1 MNPFGIA
8 WIQIET
14 FSHATED
21 TEKVKS
27 LLSKFFSFDIS
38 FNENKTYGHFGNEI
52 IIINVE
58 LSKDKEIKIFIS
70 DFLKIIDKKYIL
82 ETLEK
87 RLDED
92 GILFIRMNKERIY
105 NDDFTIDDNGDILIS
120 MKFVTYP
127 KSREKVIENGKL
139 LFGN

>member
-21 TEKVKS
+21 IEKVKS
-27 LLSKFFSFDIS
+27 LLSKFFSFEVT
-38 FNENKTYGHFGNEI
+38 FNINKTYGHFGNEI
-52 IIINVE
+52 NIVTVE
-58 LSKDKEIKIFIS
+58 LSRNKEIKDFIS
-70 DFLKIIDKKYIL
+70 NFLSIIDKTYIL
-82 ETLEK
+82 ETLER

-92 GILFIRMNKERIY
+92 GILFVRMNKERVY

-139 LFGN
+139 LFSN

>member
-21 TEKVKS
+21 IEKVKS
-27 LLSKFFSFDIS
+27 LLSKFFSFDIT

-52 IIINVE
+52 TIINVE
-58 LSKDKEIKIFIS
+58 LSKNKEIK
-70 DFLKIIDKKYIL
+70 DFVSNFLTIVDKSYIL

-92 GILFIRMNKERIY
+92 GILFIRMGKERVF

>member
-21 TEKVKS
+21 IEKVKS
-27 LLSKFFSFDIS
+27 LLSKFFSFDIT

-52 IIINVE
+52 TIINVE
-58 LSKDKEIKIFIS
+58 LSKNKEIKDFIS
-70 DFLKIIDKKYIL
+70 NFLTIVDKNYIL

-92 GILFIRMNKERIY
+92 GILFIRMGKERVF
-105 NDDFTIDDNGDILIS
+105 NDDFTIDDNGDILLS

>member
-21 TEKVKS
+21 IEKVKS
-27 LLSKFFSFDIS
+27 LLSKFFSFEVTYNI
-38 FNENKTYGHFGNEI
+38 NKTYGHFGNEI
-52 IIINVE
+52 NIVTVE
-58 LSKDKEIKIFIS
+58 LSRNKEIKDFIS
-70 DFLKIIDKKYIL
+70 NFISIIDKAHIL
-82 ETLEK
+82 ETLER

-92 GILFIRMNKERIY
+92 GILFVRMNKERVY

-139 LFGN
+139 LFSN

>member
-21 TEKVKS
+21 IEKVKS
-27 LLSKFFSFDIS
+27 LLSKFFSFDIT
-38 FNENKTYGHFGNEI
+38 FKENKTYGHFGNEI

-58 LSKDKEIKIFIS
+58 LSRDKEIKIFVS
-70 DFLKIIDKKYIL
+70 DFLKIIDKSRIL
-82 ETLEK
+82 ETLEQ

-92 GILFIRMNKERIY
+92 GILFIRMNKERVY

>member
-21 TEKVKS
+21 IEKVKL
-27 LLSKFFSFDIS
+27 LLSKFFSFEIT
-38 FNENKTYGHFGNEI
+38 FNINKTYGHFGNEI
-52 IIINVE
+52 NIVTVE
-58 LSKDKEIKIFIS
+58 LSKNKEIKEFIS
-70 DFLKIIDKKYIL
+70 NFLKIIDKSYIL
-82 ETLEK
+82 ETLER

-92 GILFIRMNKERIY
+92 GILFVRMNKERVY
-105 NDDFTIDDNGDILIS
+105 NDDFTIDDNGDILVS

-139 LFGN
+139 LFSN

>member
-21 TEKVKS
+21 IEKVKS
-27 LLSKFFSFDIS
+27 LLSKFFSFDIT

-52 IIINVE
+52 IIITVE
-58 LSKDKEIKIFIS
+58 LSRDKEIKIFVS
-70 DFLKIIDKKYIL
+70 DFIKIVDKKYIL

-92 GILFIRMNKERIY
+92 GILFMRMSKERVY

-127 KSREKVIENGKL
+127 KSMEKVIENGKL

>member
-1 MNPFGIA
+1 MNPFDIA

-21 TEKVKS
+21 VEKVKS
-27 LLSKFFSFDIS
+27 LLSKFFSFEVS
-38 FNENKTYGHFGNEI
+38 FNEYKTYGHFGNEI
-52 IIINVE
+52 TIIKIE
-58 LSKDKEIKIFIS
+58 LSKNRDINNFITK
-70 DFLKIIDKKYIL
+70 FLEIIDKSYL
-82 ETLEK
+82 FDTFEK

-92 GILFIRMNKERIY
+92 GVMYVRMNKERVY
-105 NDDFTIDDNGDILIS
+105 NDDFTIDDNGDIIIS

-139 LFGN
+139 LFSN

>member
-21 TEKVKS
+21 IEKVKS
-27 LLSKFFSFDIS
+27 LLSKFFSFEVT
-38 FNENKTYGHFGNEI
+38 FNINKTYGHFGNEI
-52 IIINVE
+52 NIVTVE
-58 LSKDKEIKIFIS
+58 LSRNKEIKDFIS
-70 DFLKIIDKKYIL
+70 NFISIIDKAHVL
-82 ETLEK
+82 GTLER

-92 GILFIRMNKERIY
+92 GILFVRMNKERVY

-139 LFGN
+139 LFSN

>member
-21 TEKVKS
+21 IEKVKS
-27 LLSKFFSFDIS
+27 LLSKFFSFEVTYNI
-38 FNENKTYGHFGNEI
+38 NKTYGHFGNEI
-52 IIINVE
+52 NIVTVE
-58 LSKDKEIKIFIS
+58 LSRNKEIKDFIS
-70 DFLKIIDKKYIL
+70 NFISIIDKAHVL
-82 ETLEK
+82 ETLER

-92 GILFIRMNKERIY
+92 GILFVRMNKERLY

-139 LFGN
+139 LFSN

>member
-21 TEKVKS
+21 IEKVKS
-27 LLSKFFSFDIS
+27 LLSKFFSFDIT
-38 FNENKTYGHFGNEI
+38 FNENRTDGHFGNEI
-52 IIINVE
+52 IIITVE
-58 LSKDKEIKIFIS
+58 LSRDKEIKVFVS
-70 DFLKIIDKKYIL
+70 DFLKIVDKNYIL

-92 GILFIRMNKERIY
+92 GILFMRMNKERVY
-105 NDDFTIDDNGDILIS
+105 NDDFTIEDNGDILIS

-127 KSREKVIENGKL
+127 KSMEKVIENGKL

>member
-21 TEKVKS
+21 IEKVKS
-27 LLSKFFSFDIS
+27 LLSKFFSFEIT
-38 FNENKTYGHFGNEI
+38 FNEKKTYGHFGNEI

-58 LSKDKEIKIFIS
+58 LSKNKEIKDFIS
-70 DFLKIIDKKYIL
+70 NFLTIVDKKYIL

-92 GILFIRMNKERIY
+92 GTLFIRMNKERVF
-105 NDDFTIDDNGDILIS
+105 NDDFTIDDNGDILLS
-120 MKFVTYP
+120 MKLVTYP

-139 LFGN
+139 LFSN

>member
-21 TEKVKS
+21 IEKVKS
-27 LLSKFFSFDIS
+27 LLSKFFSFEVTYNI
-38 FNENKTYGHFGNEI
+38 NKTYGHFGNEI
-52 IIINVE
+52 NIVTVE
-58 LSKDKEIKIFIS
+58 LSRNKEIKDFIS
-70 DFLKIIDKKYIL
+70 NFISIIDKAHVL
-82 ETLEK
+82 GTLER

-92 GILFIRMNKERIY
+92 GILFVRMNKERVY

-139 LFGN
+139 LFSN

>member
-21 TEKVKS
+21 IEKVKS

-52 IIINVE
+52 TIVNVE
-58 LSKDKEIKIFIS
+58 LSKNKEIK
-70 DFLKIIDKKYIL
+70 DFVSNFLTIVDKSYIL

-92 GILFIRMNKERIY
+92 GILFIRMSKERVF
-105 NDDFTIDDNGDILIS
+105 NEDFTIDDNGDILIS

>member
-1 MNPFGIA
+1 LNPFGIA

-21 TEKVKS
+21 IEKVKS
-27 LLSKFFSFDIS
+27 LLSKFFSFDIN
-38 FNENKTYGHFGNEI
+38 FKTNKTYGHFGNEI
-52 IIINVE
+52 TILAVE
-58 LSKDKEIKIFIS
+58 LSKNKEIKDFIS
-70 DFLKIIDKKYIL
+70 NFLEIIDKEYIL
-82 ETLEK
+82 NTLER

-92 GILFIRMNKERIY
+92 GILFLRMSKERVY
-105 NDDFTIDDNGDILIS
+105 NDDFTIDDNGDLVIS

>member
-1 MNPFGIA
+1 LNPFGIA

-58 LSKDKEIKIFIS
+58 LSKDKEIKIFVS

-82 ETLEK
+82 ATLEK

>member
-1 MNPFGIA
+1 LNPFGIA

>member
-52 IIINVE
+52 TIINVE
-58 LSKDKEIKIFIS
+58 LSKNKEIK
-70 DFLKIIDKKYIL
+70 DFVSNFLTIVDKGYIL

-92 GILFIRMNKERIY
+92 GILFVRMSKERVF

>member
-21 TEKVKS
+21 IEKVKS
-27 LLSKFFSFDIS
+27 LLSKFFSFDIT

-58 LSKDKEIKIFIS
+58 LSRDKEIKIFVS
-70 DFLKIIDKKYIL
+70 NFLKIIDKSHIL
-82 ETLEK
+82 ETLER

-92 GILFIRMNKERIY
+92 GILFVRMGKERVY

>member
-21 TEKVKS
+21 IEKVKS
-27 LLSKFFSFDIS
+27 VLSKFFSFDIS

-52 IIINVE
+52 TIINVE
-58 LSKDKEIKIFIS
+58 LSKNKEIK
-70 DFLKIIDKKYIL
+70 DFVSNFLTIVDKSYIL

-87 RLDED
+87 RLDAD
-92 GILFIRMNKERIY
+92 GILFIRMGKERVF

>member
-21 TEKVKS
+21 IEKVKS

-58 LSKDKEIKIFIS
+58 LSKNKEIK
-70 DFLKIIDKKYIL
+70 DFVSNFLTIVDKGYIL

-92 GILFIRMNKERIY
+92 GILFVRMSKERVF